1 MDATQPQILEID
13 MRTAY
18 GRLKAR
24 LAVPPNPIRLS
35 ELAFSFLS
43 LDGRLIDMAAAADR
57 KGGHQ
62 VSCRKGCS
70 ACCQQIV
77 PLSPA
82 EAWMI
87 ADMVRSLPLERR
99 TSLLERF
106 TAIRSRLQGADFGQR
121 FRESTFSLDRIAEM
135 SLAYQGFGMDC
146 PFLEDHACSIHPDR
160 PTICR
165 EFLATT
171 PAEWC
176 AEPGRHAVRTV
187 PLAASFTEC
196 LSKVSAM
203 VMGGEPQ
210 VIPLSLAL
218 DWAETNR
225 EAGRRRYDPA
235 ALMAAMFHFMSPPDE
250 DVSPET

>member
-1 MDATQPQILEID
+1 MSATQPQVLEID
-13 MRTAY
+13 LRTAF
-18 GRLKAR
+18 GRLKGR
-24 LAVPPNPIRLS
+24 LAVPSHPIRLS
-35 ELAFSFLS
+35 ELAYNLLS
-43 LDGRLIDMAAAADR
+43 LDMRLIDMAAAADA

-70 ACCQQIV
+70 ACCTQIV

-87 ADMVRSLPLERR
+87 ADMVRSMPLDRR
-99 TSLLERF
+99 TVLLERF
-106 TAIRSRLQGADFGQR
+106 ASIRARLQGAGFGQR
-121 FRESTFSLDRIAEM
+121 FQESNFSLGRIAEM
-135 SLAYQGFGMDC
+135 SQEYQGFGMDC
-146 PFLEDHACSIHPDR
+146 PFLEDQACSIHPDR

-176 AEPGRHAVRTV
+176 AEPDLHAVRTV
-187 PLAASFTEC
+187 PLAARFTEC

-203 VMGGEPQ
+203 VMGGEPH

-225 EAGRRRYDPA
+225 EAGQRRYDPA
-235 ALMAAMFHFMSPPDE
+235 SLMAAAFRFIGPPGEADI
-250 DVSPET
+250 